1 MITTQQLKSTLK
13 IFLKVLCQGVGGKEG
28 FELEASISL
37 GAVPNQPATSQGK
50 KWGKGFRPCIGK
62 DTL

>member
-1 MITTQQLKSTLK
+1 MVMITTQQLKSTLK

-37 GAVPNQPATSQGK
+37 GAVPNQPATS
-50 KWGKGFRPCIGK
+50 
-62 DTL
+62 